1 MVWYR
6 IATCLVALFVAVASG
21 RAQGTEYVIA
31 FPQNDGASAL
41 ASDLDLTISTTADS
55 ARVTVTWPDGSER
68 MYRVVKDRVTAL
80 TTSNG
85 GASAAWEIP
94 SATSEDVLQRSVR
107 ITSDQP
113 ITVHALSAKT
123 ASSDGYRAIPV
134 RYWGR
139 SYIVASYYDF
149 NEVHPWSGGFCVLAS
164 EDNTTVN
171 ILLRGATDGKATT
184 KKGRALNTGVPFTV
198 TLQKGDVYPVF
209 GDGTTRGVFD
219 MTGTLVTSNK
229 PVGVIGFH
237 TRTAVPNSLTI
248 SGRDHLVEML
258 PPTSTWGTRYL
269 TLEVPRLSIGTGK
282 GDFFRVIAAEQGT
295 RWKMTSYDKVTF
307 DTLAQMS
314 GMLNAGQFKDIAQ
327 APARTALPRGLTV
340 WEADRPIMVVQYS
353 TSAEWDGDPANDPF
367 MCLLTPVS
375 QYVGETTVH
384 TSTLSAFN
392 EHRINMFVEIPDT
405 SNPAADLMSLTINGE
420 TVWNHPRAE
429 VPPLL
434 LNKVPDRPTLYFAT
448 VAFDR
453 SQKPYKIAGNNRIRI
468 GGYVYGSGSFDTY
481 GWPLSTMGAAVLGLD
496 TMSPR
501 LVVGDDA
508 CGSVTFDVL
517 ETRNIPDPP
526 RSRPLPTDQVESGIA
541 EIKLLEGSAN
551 SRLVFITDSSLSSG
565 NAVYRQFKA
574 RIIAIND
581 QQSAIAIVRATDM
594 RGNSVIDTLAV
605 APSAV
610 RFGASITEFGR
621 VRVGAMKQIP
631 LVIGNVGSAPLTVT
645 GVTQVSGTNVAV
657 ARTTPSIPATID
669 AGDSMLIDIVYSP
682 RSETV
687 DATNGWDRDTI
698 IVVTSSCTVRQPVRG
713 MGVMPRIQMLDVLLD
728 TVDVGETACSTLGML
743 ITNAANGKPGT
754 DTLLVTSIRS
764 VTDPFFVSV
773 PTDPAL
779 PLSIPPGGSAYLGR
793 ICVLGQGNGAIE
805 GRMEVVTNGA
815 EGDPTAMLYA
825 TVRGS
830 VGVETSPSVVDVCT
844 VAPQPAKGAMTV
856 SWLQPLASAGAL
868 TLFDATG
875 RIVRTVDLREGD
887 LHVDVQLDM
896 VGPGVYTMRI
906 DRDGDAVHRTIV
918 VSDK

>member
-1 MVWYR
+1 MNWYR
-6 IATCLVALFVAVASG
+6 IVTCLAALLVAMANG
-21 RAQGTEYVIA
+21 RAQGTDYVIA

-41 ASDLDLTISTTADS
+41 APDLDLTISTTADS
-55 ARVTVTWPDGSER
+55 ARVTMRLPDGSEQR
-68 MYRVVKDRVTAL
+68 HTVVKDQVLAL
-80 TTSNG
+80 TTANG
-85 GASAAWEIP
+85 GASASWEIP
-94 SATSEDVLQRSVR
+94 AASSEEVLQRTIR
-107 ITSDQP
+107 ITADQP

-149 NEVHPWSGGFCVLAS
+149 NEAHPWSGGFCVLAS

-171 ILLRGATDGKATT
+171 ILLRGVTDGKATT
-184 KKGRALNTGVPFTV
+184 KKGRPLNTGVPFTV

-219 MTGTLVTSNK
+219 MTGTLVTSSK

-237 TRTAVPNSLTI
+237 TRTAVPNALTI
-248 SGRDHLVEML
+248 SGRDHLIEML

-314 GMLNAGQFKDIAQ
+314 GTLNAGQFKDITQ

-384 TSTLSAFN
+384 TSTLSAFS

-405 SNPAADLMSLTINGE
+405 ANPAADLMSLTINGE

-453 SQKPYKIAGNNRIRI
+453 SQKPYTIAGNNRVRI
-468 GGYVYGSGSFDTY
+468 GGYVYGSGAFDTY
-481 GWPLSTMGAAVLGLD
+481 GWPLSTIGAAVQGLD
-496 TMSPR
+496 SLPPR
-501 LVVGDDA
+501 IIAGSDN
-508 CGSVTFDVL
+508 CGFRLFDVL

-526 RSRPLPTDQVESGIA
+526 RPKPLPTDQIESGIA
-541 EIKLLEGSAN
+541 DIKLLEGSTN
-551 SRLVFITDSSLSSG
+551 CRLVLVTDTTFLTQGSAYRTFAA
-565 NAVYRQFKA
+565 AVATIDVRQPA
-574 RIIAIND
+574 TAII
-581 QQSAIAIVRATDM
+581 RATDV
-594 RGNSVIDTLAV
+594 RGNSAVETLSL
-605 APSAV
+605 APSPV
-610 RFGASITEFGR
+610 QVPASQTDFGR
-621 VRVGAMKQIP
+621 VQVGASKVLPI
-631 LVIGNVGSAPLTVT
+631 VIRNAGEGPLTVT
-645 GVTQVSGTNVAV
+645 SV
-657 ARTTPSIPATID
+657 TPSTNAFSVTGSQPPLPATI
-669 AGDSMLIDIVYSP
+669 GPNDSATVSLTYAP
-682 RSETV
+682 YSETV
-687 DATNGWDRDTI
+687 DAMRDWDMDTAI
-698 IVVTSSCTVRQPVRG
+698 IRTSSCSVRHVMRG
-713 MGVMPRIQMLDVLLD
+713 MGVVPRIQMLDVLLD

-754 DTLLVTSIRS
+754 DTLVLTSIRS
-764 VTDPFFVSV
+764 VTEPFFVSE

-779 PLSIPPGGSAYLGR
+779 PLSIPPGASVYLGR
-793 ICVLGQGNGAIE
+793 ICVLGEGNGAIE
-805 GRMEVVTNGA
+805 GRMEVVPNGA

-825 TVRGS
+825 TVRGT
-830 VGVETSPSVVDVCT
+830 VTVETSPSAIDTCT
-844 VAPQPAKGAMTV
+844 VSPQPAKGAMTV
-856 SWLQPLASAGAL
+856 SWLQPLARAGSL
-868 TLFDATG
+868 TIFDATG

-906 DRDGDAVHRTIV
+906 DRDGGAVHRAIV

>member
-1 MVWYR
+1 MNWYR
-6 IATCLVALFVAVASG
+6 IAVFLAALVAAIANG
-21 RAQGTEYVIA
+21 RAQGTDYVIA

-41 ASDLDLTISTTADS
+41 APDLDLTISTTADS
-55 ARVTVTWPDGSER
+55 ARVTLTLPDGSER
-68 MYRVVKDRVTAL
+68 LYMAFKGQILAL
-80 TTSNG
+80 TTANG
-85 GASAAWEIP
+85 GASASWEIP
-94 SATSEDVLQRSVR
+94 AENSEEVLQRTVR
-107 ITSDQP
+107 IASDQP

-149 NEVHPWSGGFCVLAS
+149 NETHPWSGGFCVMAS
-164 EDNTTVN
+164 EDNTTVS

-184 KKGRALNTGVPFTV
+184 KKGRALNTGTPFTV
-198 TLQKGDVYPVF
+198 TLSKGDVYPVF

-237 TRTAVPNSLTI
+237 TRTAVPNSLPI
-248 SGRDHLVEML
+248 SGRDHLIEML
-258 PPTSTWGTRYL
+258 PPTPTWGTRYM

-307 DTLAQMS
+307 DTLDQMS
-314 GMLNAGQFKDIAQ
+314 GTLNAGQFKDVAQ

-340 WEADRPIMVVQYS
+340 WEADKPIMVVQYS

-367 MCLLTPVS
+367 MCLVTPVS

-384 TSTLSAFN
+384 TSTLPAYS

-405 SNPAADLMSLTINGE
+405 NNPAADLMSLTINGE

-481 GWPLSTMGAAVLGLD
+481 GWPLSTMGAAVPGLD
-496 TMSPR
+496 TMPPR
-501 LVVGDDA
+501 IVAGSDN
-508 CGSVTFDVL
+508 CGFRLFDVL

-526 RSRPLPTDQVESGIA
+526 RPKPLPTDQIESGIA
-541 EIKLLEGSAN
+541 DIRLLEGSTN
-551 SRLVFITDSSLSSG
+551 CRLVLVTDTTFLNRGSAYRMFAA
-565 NAVYRQFKA
+565 AVA
-574 RIIAIND
+574 SID
-581 QQSAIAIVRATDM
+581 VQQPAIAIIRATDVQ
-594 RGNSVIDTLAV
+594 GNSVVETLSLT
-605 APSAV
+605 PSPV
-610 RFGASITEFGR
+610 QVLASQTDFGR
-621 VRVGAMKQIP
+621 VQLGASKELSI
-631 LVIGNVGSAPLTVT
+631 VIRNAGDGPLTVT
-645 GVTQVSGTNVAV
+645 SV
-657 ARTTPSIPATID
+657 TPSTNAFAVTGSKPPLPATI
-669 AGDSMLIDIVYSP
+669 APNDSATVSLTYAP
-682 RSETV
+682 YSETV
-687 DATNGWDRDTI
+687 DATSDWDLDTVI
-698 IVVTSSCTVRQPVRG
+698 IRTLSCSVRHPLRG

-728 TVDVGETACSTLGML
+728 SVDVGETACSTLGML
-743 ITNAANGKPGT
+743 ITNGVSGKDGT
-754 DTLLVTSIRS
+754 DTLVISGIRS
-764 VTDPFFVSV
+764 ITPPFFVSD

-830 VGVETSPSVVDVCT
+830 VGVDASPSVVDDFT
-844 VAPQPAKGAMTV
+844 VSPQPAKGAMTI
-856 SWLQPLASAGAL
+856 SWLQPVVSSGLI

-875 RIVRTVDLREGD
+875 RIIHSAALRPGDLR
-887 LHVDVQLDM
+887 VDVQLDM
-896 VGPGVYTMRI
+896 VAPGVYTMRA
-906 DRDGDAVHRTIV
+906 DRDGGAVHRTVV
-918 VSDK
+918 VSHK